1 MNVWFYFICQAC
13 NLNRNPARIF
23 HLSIGDKSMVTRVFR
38 EFLRLESAGG
48 ILLIVAALLA
58 LVMIN
63 SPLSD
68 IYNALLRTPVE
79 IRIGTFEI
87 AKPLLLWINDGLM
100 AVFFFTVG
108 LELKREFMEGELSS
122 LSQVMLPAVAATA
135 GIVVPA
141 LLYTWFNYDDPVR
154 LRGWAIPSATDIAF
168 ALGILALLGKRV
180 PTSLKLFLM
189 TLAILDDVGAIV
201 IIALFYTS
209 NLSLASL
216 SVAGSAL
223 VLLFIMNR
231 RGVVSIPAY
240 ILVGLVM
247 WASVL
252 KSGVHATLAGVA
264 LAFMIPMRDPARPDY
279 SPSRQLEH
287 ELHPSVAFVILPL
300 FAFANAGVPLSGFTI
315 AHLLEPVT
323 IGVILGLFVGK
334 QVGVFTVSWLMVK
347 LKWAKLPEGASWPQV
362 YGIALLCGIGFTMS
376 LFIASLAF
384 EYSGQEYIKSVRLGI
399 LVASFLSALTGY
411 LVLRYVPG
419 QKKT

>member
-1 MNVWFYFICQAC
+1 
-13 NLNRNPARIF
+13 
-23 HLSIGDKSMVTRVFR
+23 MVTRVFR

-168 ALGILALLGKRV
+168 CARHSCTTGQTRAHFTETV
-180 PTSLKLFLM
+180 
-189 TLAILDDVGAIV
+189 LDDTG
-201 IIALFYTS
+201 
-209 NLSLASL
+209 
-216 SVAGSAL
+216 
-223 VLLFIMNR
+223 
-231 RGVVSIPAY
+231 
-240 ILVGLVM
+240 
-247 WASVL
+247 
-252 KSGVHATLAGVA
+252 
-264 LAFMIPMRDPARPDY
+264 
-279 SPSRQLEH
+279 
-287 ELHPSVAFVILPL
+287 
-300 FAFANAGVPLSGFTI
+300 
-315 AHLLEPVT
+315 
-323 IGVILGLFVGK
+323 
-334 QVGVFTVSWLMVK
+334 
-347 LKWAKLPEGASWPQV
+347 
-362 YGIALLCGIGFTMS
+362 
-376 LFIASLAF
+376 
-384 EYSGQEYIKSVRLGI
+384 YSG
-399 LVASFLSALTGY
+399 
-411 LVLRYVPG
+411 
-419 QKKT
+419 

>member
-1 MNVWFYFICQAC
+1 
-13 NLNRNPARIF
+13 
-23 HLSIGDKSMVTRVFR
+23 MVTRVFR

>member
-1 MNVWFYFICQAC
+1 
-13 NLNRNPARIF
+13 
-23 HLSIGDKSMVTRVFR
+23 MVTRVFR

-399 LVASFLSALTGY
+399 LVASFLSALTG
-411 LVLRYVPG
+411 
-419 QKKT
+419 